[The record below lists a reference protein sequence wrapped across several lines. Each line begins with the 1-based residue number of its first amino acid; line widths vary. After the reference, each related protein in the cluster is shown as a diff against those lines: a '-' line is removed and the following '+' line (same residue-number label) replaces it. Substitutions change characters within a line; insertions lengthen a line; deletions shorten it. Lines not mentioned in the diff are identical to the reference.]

1 MKHYFFLLLVFFSVF
16 GFSQKSKIDLKNIEK
31 SLKNSDS
38 PYNYEKLIFKYK
50 GYPKSLDS
58 IEAQYLYYGRNFRD
72 DKVSTSDDAFKSLAD
87 AFKENNFE
95 ECIKQGKV
103 LYDKDPTNLDVLLV
117 LLRAYDSQ
125 KDGSNFMHHLSQF
138 RSLTEGMKNSG
149 DGTSEKTAYLVN
161 SVGDE
166 YILLN
171 ILNIGKDYVR
181 GSRPTKDGM
190 FDIWEKDGRKLY
202 IKILYLD
209 FKIN

>member
-1 MKHYFFLLLVFFSVF
+1 MKYHFFLLLVLFSVF

-31 SLKNSDS
+31 SLRNPDS

-72 DKVSTSDDAFKSLAD
+72 DKVSTLDDNFKELAD
-87 AFKENNFE
+87 AFKQNNFE
-95 ECIKQGKV
+95 ECIKLGKV
-103 LYDKDPTNLDVLLV
+103 LYDKDPTNLDILLV
-117 LLRAYDSQ
+117 LLRAYDSM
-125 KDGSNFMHHLSQF
+125 KDGNNFMHHLNQF
-138 RSLTEGMKNSG
+138 RSLTEGIKNSG

-181 GSRPTKDGM
+181 GSKVAKDGM
-190 FDIWEKDGRKLY
+190 FDIWEKDGHKLY
-202 IKILYLD
+202 IKILYL
-209 FKIN
+209 N

>member
-1 MKHYFFLLLVFFSVF
+1 MKCHFFLLFVLFSVF
-16 GFSQKSKIDLKNIEK
+16 GFSQKSKVDLKDIEK
-31 SLKNSDS
+31 SLKKKDS

-72 DKVSTSDDAFKSLAD
+72 DKVSTSDEQFKSLAD
-87 AFKENNFE
+87 AFKESNFD
-95 ECIKQGKV
+95 ECIKQGKI

-117 LLRAYDSQ
+117 LLRAYDSK
-125 KDGSNFMHHLSQF
+125 KDGSNFIHHLNQF
-138 RSLTEGMKNSG
+138 RSLTESIKNSG

-171 ILNIGKDYVR
+171 ILNIGKEYVR
-181 GSRPTKDGM
+181 GSKPTKEGM
-190 FDIWEKDGRKLY
+190 FDIWEKDGHQLF

-209 FKIN
+209 L